1 MSDTGSPDV
10 PGTAVHPVQPAEGD
24 REEVDQAL
32 AAQAADEGQ
41 EPADDAGPG
50 DN

>member
-1 MSDTGSPDV
+1 MCRARRCIRYS
-10 PGTAVHPVQPAEGD
+10 PAEGD